1 MDDDSHQNKQ
11 NKINKSLK
19 SEWSLLVDNFL
30 EDDIQQNANNDILL
44 KLEGL
49 SLDFINEKIKDL
61 SQQKQLI
68 FKKIEQIKKDIDQT
82 NHVIENLLLV
92 GSDSKVY
99 DKKIDQLHADGE
111 KLTQELSEIDLKLK
125 KIRSI
130 ELIMR

>member
-30 EDDIQQNANNDILL
+30 EDEVQQNANSDILL
-44 KLEGL
+44 KIEGL

-68 FKKIEQIKKDIDQT
+68 FKKIEKIKKDIEEI
-82 NHVIENLLLV
+82 NHVIENLHLV
-92 GSDSKVY
+92 GSDTKEY
-99 DKKIDQLHADGE
+99 DKKIDQLHATGE
-111 KLTQELSEIDLKLK
+111 KLTQELSEIDFKLK

-130 ELIMR
+130 EQMVR